1 MRVALAILL
10 AGFATHVMAQEIP
23 VPKVFK
29 GLDGQNGEYKVQILE
44 RIPAAK
50 SSRRAPAMTLCT
62 DNLWDSARR
71 AEKRA
76 TRDPEC
82 KHRLLKDTADEAVIE
97 SVCKERTSTVT
108 LTRENENSLLMDIA
122 SSGARGERK
131 MKMRY
136 TRLGDCR
143 ER

>member
-1 MRVALAILL
+1 MRVALALFL
-10 AGFATHVMAQEIP
+10 ATFGIQPLAQEMP
-23 VPKVFK
+23 VPRVFK
-29 GLDGQNGEYKVQILE
+29 GLEGQGQYKVQLLE
-44 RIPAAK
+44 RLPAAK
-50 SSRRAPAMTLCT
+50 EGRRTPEMTLCT

-76 TRDPEC
+76 TRDPDC

-108 LTRENENSLLMDIA
+108 LTRENTKSLLMDIA
-122 SSGARGERK
+122 SNGTRGERK
-131 MKMRY
+131 LKMRY
-136 TRLGDCR
+136 TRVGDCG

>member
-1 MRVALAILL
+1 MRVALALFL
-10 AGFATHVMAQEIP
+10 ATFGIQPLAQEMP
-23 VPKVFK
+23 VPRVFK
-29 GLDGQNGEYKVQILE
+29 GLEGQGQYKVQLLE
-44 RIPAAK
+44 RLPAAK
-50 SSRRAPAMTLCT
+50 EGRRTPEMTLCT

-76 TRDPEC
+76 TRDPDC

-108 LTRENENSLLMDIA
+108 LTRENTKSLLMDIA
-122 SSGARGERK
+122 SNGARGERK
-131 MKMRY
+131 LKMRY
-136 TRLGDCR
+136 TRVGDCG